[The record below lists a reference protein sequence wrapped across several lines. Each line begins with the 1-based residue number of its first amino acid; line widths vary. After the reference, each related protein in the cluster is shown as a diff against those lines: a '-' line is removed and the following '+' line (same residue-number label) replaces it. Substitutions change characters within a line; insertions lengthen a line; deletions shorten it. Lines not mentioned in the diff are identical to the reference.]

1 MLITNL
7 TLMNGL
13 RSIVRRASR
22 LLVRNHVLSSRAVG
36 YQHLNAATL
45 RECCQS
51 DRNVFQ
57 EHSASRAVECRLPTN
72 VPTREDLNRSCG
84 RYERSFYD
92 VPEFHVSASCSATV
106 KDCRILRTRNHWG
119 DDFYAIVTSDDRVL
133 QFSGTSYL
141 PEHAALLRSGHVSR
155 TVDAATWI
163 TPHSTRNHYMW
174 LYNHL
179 PRLMLAEQL
188 GLHNQTLFP
197 AKSLLSPVKLSML
210 DRLGYKEPQ
219 FIREQD
225 EVIRVGSLSLMEA
238 DGFDPI
244 LLTRLRD
251 RLVGV
256 PEQAARTRLYIS
268 REKCHYR
275 KMKNET
281 EVWLELEKKGFEK
294 VFLEDLTLEQ
304 QIQKLHSADIVLG
317 VHGAGFANI
326 LFCRPGTRIIEIQD
340 PDDPNPHFYALAALL
355 GHDYAILHG
364 CVNSEE
370 EAHFRDVA
378 IDYEYLAAVFKS
390 F

>member
-1 MLITNL
+1 MLTNRL
-7 TLMNGL
+7 NAIARRIAESVVRNNLLSPKVLGFRHL
-13 RSIVRRASR
+13 RSIA
-22 LLVRNHVLSSRAVG
+22 
-36 YQHLNAATL
+36 L
-45 RECCQS
+45 REYCQS
-51 DRNVFQ
+51 SGAFLAEYSPARTVGCPLPVNVGRREELSRN
-57 EHSASRAVECRLPTN
+57 
-72 VPTREDLNRSCG
+72 CG

-92 VPEFHVSASCSATV
+92 VPEFHVSASFSATV

-119 DDFYAIVTSDDRVL
+119 DDFYSIVTSDDRVL
-133 QFSGTSYL
+133 QYSGTSYL
-141 PEHAALLRSGHVSR
+141 PEHAALLRTGHVSR

-188 GLHNQTLFP
+188 GLHNQALFP
-197 AKSLLSPVKLSML
+197 AKSLLSPVKLSTL
-210 DRLGYKEPQ
+210 DRLGYEEPQ

-238 DGFDPI
+238 DGFDPM

-275 KMKNET
+275 KLKNET
-281 EVWLELEKKGFEK
+281 EVWSELEKKGFEK

-355 GHDYAILHG
+355 GLDYAILHG